1 VSEAAAV
8 PGPAS
13 APAARADAFPRP
25 PASIVP
31 LAGLPFVAAA
41 LGLLIGSIASDWTW
55 GLNFCHVAGGGAWTA
70 IDLFVGLVVGPIVG
84 RMSPQARAEFS
95 ARFMPKM
102 LLLMPTL
109 VTLTLASGFQL
120 ARHFGFLDTAY
131 PRHPWIVASYFI
143 VGLMFVIAI
152 GILEPANIA
161 VLFEMRKP
169 QPSAELIGRLM
180 RRFIYTA
187 GIIGLLQLGTLIV
200 MTHLAV

>member
-1 VSEAAAV
+1 MAVAGPRLESAHPAVAA
-8 PGPAS
+8 GE
-13 APAARADAFPRP
+13 RPRP

-31 LAGLPFVAAA
+31 LSGLPFVAASVA
-41 LGLLIGSIASDWTW
+41 FLVVSIATNWTW

-70 IDLFVGLVVGPIVG
+70 IDLFVGLVVGPVVG
-84 RMSPQARAEFS
+84 RMSPAARAEFS

-120 ARHFGFLDTAY
+120 ARHFGFLDTSY
-131 PRHPWIVASYFI
+131 PRHAWVVASFFI

-169 QPSAELIGRLM
+169 RPDGELIGRLM
-180 RRFIYTA
+180 RRFVYTA